1 MLEPRPNSTHNSLNP
16 DAAQAGAPQE
26 LKLSG
31 GTVTDASVPA
41 QAAQVLAPD
50 VEALAAHY
58 KAIVEG
64 VGEDVSREGLL
75 KTPMRAA
82 TAMSFLT
89 QGYRQDLNTIL
100 NGAIFEEENNQ
111 MVLLRDIEFYSMC
124 EHHLL
129 QFFGKCHIAYIP
141 NGKIVGVSK
150 MARIVDMF
158 ARRLQV
164 QERMTNQIA
173 DAIQE
178 ALQPLGVAVVAEG
191 THMCMVARGVQKQ
204 HSMMTT
210 SAMRGVFNDLP
221 TRMEMLTLIRDNG
234 R

>member
-1 MLEPRPNSTHNSLNP
+1 MPEPGDFSLDLDLN
-16 DAAQAGAPQE
+16 G
-26 LKLSG
+26 G
-31 GTVTDASVPA
+31 GTITDATIPA
-41 QAAQVLAPD
+41 QAAQVLEPS
-50 VEALAAHY
+50 VEALAEHY
-58 KAIVEG
+58 RAIIEG
-64 VGEDVSREGLL
+64 VGEDVNREGVL

-89 QGYRQDLNTIL
+89 QGYRQDLKTIL
-100 NGAIFEEENNQ
+100 NGAIFEEENNS

-124 EHHLL
+124 EHHILP
-129 QFFGKCHIAYIP
+129 FVGKCHVAYIP

-150 MARIVDMF
+150 IARIVDMF

-173 DAIQE
+173 DAMEE

-191 THMCMVARGVQKQ
+191 RHYCMIMRGVQKQ
-204 HSMMTT
+204 HSTMTT
-210 SAMRGVFNDLP
+210 SAMRGVFNDLS
-221 TRMEMLTLIRDNG
+221 TRMEMLTLIRDSS